1 MWKRVVC
8 DICAIQA
15 VFAQSADVLLRMVLR
30 RL

>member
-15 VFAQSADVLLRMVLR
+15 VFAQAADVLLRMVL
-30 RL
+30 